1 MCKAKPDAKRL
12 QVCAQF
18 LWPSG
23 GEHRALVSSATGGTE
38 TQILATVRAAPVLM
52 HFHGS
57 GLHQRQQIAVTDK
70 DLQIFRHRNC
80 FPSLPL
86 RRGGSSLSGGGNRNS
101 KGGYQLPLAK
111 KACLTDRNG
120 ERLRCGHARF
130 FARYS
135 MMLVTRSLAAFR
147 TLSV

>member
-86 RRGGSSLSGGGNRNS
+86 SGGGNRNS
-101 KGGYQLPLAK
+101 KGGHQLPLA
-111 KACLTDRNG
+111 
-120 ERLRCGHARF
+120 
-130 FARYS
+130 
-135 MMLVTRSLAAFR
+135 
-147 TLSV
+147 

>member
-1 MCKAKPDAKRL
+1 MCKTKPDAERL
-12 QVCAQF
+12 QIRTQF
-18 LWPSG
+18 LWPPRG
-23 GEHRALVSSATGGTE
+23 KHRAFVSSATSGTE
-38 TQILATVRAAPVLM
+38 TQILATIRAASVLM

-57 GLHQRQQIAVTDK
+57 SLHQRQQIAVTDK

-80 FPSLPL
+80 FPSLLL
-86 RRGGSSLSGGGNRNS
+86 RRGGSALSGGGNRNAR
-101 KGGYQLPLAK
+101 GDHRLPLAK
-111 KACLTDRNG
+111 KARLTDRNG
-120 ERLRCGHARF
+120 EWLRCGHARF